1 MIVVGLKLFLLVMY
15 LSVFVY
21 PSPIAPSRYVVI
33 NSGLTI
39 AENSYTSDY
48 SMPTLGDIA
57 VLQVQLDSD
66 AFSVPFAGF
75 FDESWGIR

>member
-1 MIVVGLKLFLLVMY
+1 
-15 LSVFVY
+15 VY
-21 PSPIAPSRYVVI
+21 PNPIAPSKYVVL

-57 VLQVQLDSD
+57 VLQAQPEPEN
-66 AFSVPFAGF
+66 FSVPFAGF
-75 FDESWGIR
+75 FDESWRLR